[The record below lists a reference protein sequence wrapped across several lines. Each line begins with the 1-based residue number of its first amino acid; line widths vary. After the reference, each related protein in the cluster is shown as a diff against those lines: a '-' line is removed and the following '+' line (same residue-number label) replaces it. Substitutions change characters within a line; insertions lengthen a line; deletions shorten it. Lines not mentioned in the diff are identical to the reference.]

1 MALGSKD
8 DMDNKARVVE
18 GYPHKYS
25 HGEESDLVMRSG
37 EVYTWLLRIGD
48 SVTHEPR
55 VMRGGVGHRPKR
67 AAASGDAEAPS
78 FTVGNKV
85 LVPVLSTFPGGS
97 ENEDQIGDELF
108 LATTSGILIVI
119 PAVGASDIAREF
131 RNPR

>member
-55 VMRGGVGHRPKR
+55 VMRGGVGHRPVQNVLQHQETLKR
-67 AAASGDAEAPS
+67 RPSLSGTRFS
-78 FTVGNKV
+78 FPFSARSLAVQRTR
-85 LVPVLSTFPGGS
+85 TR
-97 ENEDQIGDELF
+97 
-108 LATTSGILIVI
+108 LATSCSLRRYL
-119 PAVGASDIAREF
+119 ASLLSSQLWVLAI
-131 RNPR
+131 